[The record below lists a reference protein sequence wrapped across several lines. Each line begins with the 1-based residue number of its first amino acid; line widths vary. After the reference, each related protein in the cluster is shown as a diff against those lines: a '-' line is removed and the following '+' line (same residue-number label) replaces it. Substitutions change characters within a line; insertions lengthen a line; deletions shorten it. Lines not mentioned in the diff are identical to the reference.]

1 MLALGPQSPGIW
13 VASQPSFLLQWFQAF
28 FWNSSTASP
37 SFFSQ
42 FWPHLFISPER
53 SQDAEDAF
61 ELGMHTTFV
70 SERLP
75 PAPWQTLLGDHHL
88 L

>member
-1 MLALGPQSPGIW
+1 MLALGTQSPGIW
-13 VASQPSFLLQWFQAF
+13 VASQSSFVSGFRHSFGTAQQPLPPF
-28 FWNSSTASP
+28 F
-37 SFFSQ
+37 FQ

-70 SERLP
+70 SEWLL